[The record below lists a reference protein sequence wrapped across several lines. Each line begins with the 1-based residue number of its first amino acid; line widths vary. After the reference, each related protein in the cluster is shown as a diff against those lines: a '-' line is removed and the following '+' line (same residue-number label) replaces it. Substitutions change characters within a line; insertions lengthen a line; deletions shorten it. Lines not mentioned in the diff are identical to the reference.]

1 MNLTLDI
8 GNTAVKWATFEG
20 HSMVESGRVKSEEL
34 RVKNEEWKGIDHA
47 IVCASGDIEKVKDL
61 LSILNSQFSSLDYS
75 NSSRCSV
82 PLRGAILNSSTPLP
96 IKLDYKTPETLGAD
110 RVADACGAVAL
121 HPSVPC
127 LVIDAGTCITVD
139 FVDANGTYH
148 GGAIMPGLGMN
159 LQALHTF
166 TAKLPLINIQEVCT
180 TPVLG
185 RSTEESIVAG
195 TLGATLLA
203 LAGFVA
209 LYKEKAPGLQVL
221 LTGGDAER
229 LMAQGSNGWEHV
241 PHLTLIGLNEI
252 MLYNEK

>member
-20 HSMVESGRVKSEEL
+20 REL
-34 RVKNEEWKGIDHA
+34 KDCGVGMPDEWLAKADHTLA
-47 IVCASGDIEKVKDL
+47 CASGNLPEGIAVERL
-61 LSILNSQFSSLDYS
+61 T
-75 NSSRCSV
+75 
-82 PLRGAILNSSTPLP
+82 AATPLP

-110 RVADACGAVAL
+110 RVADACGAWGL
-121 HPSVPC
+121 HRGEAC

-139 FVDANGTYH
+139 FVDAQGVYH
-148 GGAIMPGLGMN
+148 GGAIMPGLRMN

-166 TAKLPLINIQEVCT
+166 TAKLPLIDIEGVEKA
-180 TPVLG
+180 PVLG
-185 RSTEESIVAG
+185 RSTEESILAG

-203 LAGFVA
+203 LAGYVA
-209 LYKEKAPGLQVL
+209 LYREKAPGLRVL

-229 LMAQGSNGWEHV
+229 LMASGAKGWEHV

-252 MLYNEK
+252 MIYNEK

>member
-20 HSMVESGRVKSEEL
+20 RELVNSGVWNIPHPALAGTPPCMEGMADAVER
-34 RVKNEEWKGIDHA
+34 GIL
-47 IVCASGDIEKVKDL
+47 CASGDMAKVQPWIESFNFPF
-61 LSILNSQFSSLDYS
+61 SIF
-75 NSSRCSV
+75 NSSM
-82 PLRGAILNSSTPLP
+82 PLP

-110 RVADACGAVAL
+110 RVADACGAASL
-121 HPSVPC
+121 HPGEAC

-139 FVDANGTYH
+139 FIDAKGVYH
-148 GGAIMPGLGMN
+148 GGAIMPGLKMN

-166 TAKLPLINIQEVCT
+166 TAKLPLIDLEGVEKA
-180 TPVLG
+180 PVLG
-185 RSTEESIVAG
+185 RSTEESILAG

-203 LAGFVA
+203 LAGYVA
-209 LYKEKAPGLQVL
+209 LYKEKAPGLRVL

-229 LMAQGSNGWEHV
+229 LMASGANGWEHV

-252 MLYNEK
+252 LILKNEN